1 MEKDTREELKRLEME
16 LLGEDPD
23 LVDAFA
29 EEELED
35 TLSDDLDQE
44 EDWEYDDEPQD
55 AYDEESALFRQ
66 KQRRDRVSLGL
77 MIAICFFSLGII
89 GVLIYWLENYL

>member
-23 LVDAFA
+23 LDDEIV
-29 EEELED
+29 EEEPED
-35 TLSDDLDQE
+35 LIPDDFDQE

-55 AYDEESALFRQ
+55 TSDEESDFCKQ